1 MASINESNVTSLYF
15 KSSTTCYRMFM
26 HASMNNLFSLCMPI
40 WWTFFFTRW
49 NVVIKKRGKEGSSKK
64 YVLYICFTH
73 KFHLFRLIGKCHEI
87 FIRYNDYSID
97 PSIVRIAFYL
107 FFSSYLTKLVIFCKF
122 FYIYFMLYINF
133 ILSLKSNTVSKFK
146 QLIKRYKESENDF
159 ARLNGIK
166 YHIDWI
172 SWFIHDLNVK
182 THAKYR
188 GEYQGET
195 SLLSKL
201 LSLDKYRRPRHEPI
215 SRNLGRAM
223 VGTFSKSRFTRE
235 SQE

>member
-1 MASINESNVTSLYF
+1 MKATSPACISNPPPRVIVCLCTLRWITCSLFVCRYGG
-15 KSSTTCYRMFM
+15 
-26 HASMNNLFSLCMPI
+26 L
-40 WWTFFFTRW
+40 FFFTRW

-107 FFSSYLTKLVIFCKF
+107 FFSSYLTKIVIFCKF

-146 QLIKRYKESENDF
+146 QLIKR
-159 ARLNGIK
+159 
-166 YHIDWI
+166 
-172 SWFIHDLNVK
+172 
-182 THAKYR
+182 
-188 GEYQGET
+188 
-195 SLLSKL
+195 
-201 LSLDKYRRPRHEPI
+201 
-215 SRNLGRAM
+215 
-223 VGTFSKSRFTRE
+223 
-235 SQE
+235 